1 MTRRFLV
8 FDGDGELVATFPE
21 WETAHGWAHLRS
33 VEPLTPQPVQ
43 VEDREKRQTWTIE
56 AGRCRVTV
64 WRRHVEYGHCATDGG
79 VSDSSTADDVAASPM
94 PAGVRQPALAS

>member
-1 MTRRFLV
+1 MTTKGETMTTRRFLV

-21 WETAHGWAHLRS
+21 WESAHGWAHLRS

-56 AGRCRVTV
+56 SGRCRLTV
-64 WRRHVEYGHCATDGG
+64 WRRHVEYGHC
-79 VSDSSTADDVAASPM
+79 VSSGCAPTP
-94 PAGVRQPALAS
+94 VREPALAS